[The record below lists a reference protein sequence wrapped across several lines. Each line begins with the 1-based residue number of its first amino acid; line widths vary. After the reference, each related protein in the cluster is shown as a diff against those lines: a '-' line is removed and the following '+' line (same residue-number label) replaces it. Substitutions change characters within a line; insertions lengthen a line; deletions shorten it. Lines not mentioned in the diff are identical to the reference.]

1 MNTPDNLYYDY
12 PLTTLIINGHEP
24 QWVDDILNRVDKE
37 LDEDARVLLMKWM
50 VDIARVEMARN

>member
-1 MNTPDNLYYDY
+1 MSVTNNLYYDW
-12 PLTTLIINGHEP
+12 PLITLIIGGHEP